1 MGFMWLGL
9 WLGLVVVG
17 AEEEDNIQKVEHIL
31 DISIHSKEQVER
43 CVSLLSMNILLRAKE
58 VDISK
63 SNFLNLLCIP

>member
-17 AEEEDNIQKVEHIL
+17 AEDEDNMQKVEHIF
-31 DISIHSKEQVER
+31 DISIHGKEQVER